1 MKVAHTEEDIAKV
14 LANLTMDEK
23 VSRIK
28 AHYDLFEV
36 LEIMGYY
43 DGPGQGLT
51 PEKYAEVDK
60 DLEHIYFIAAENGN
74 FEEAIAYNNRFSI

>member
-14 LANLTMDEK
+14 LANLSSEEK
-23 VSRIK
+23 ISRIK

-51 PEKYAEVDK
+51 PEEYTAVDNNVN
-60 DLEHIYFIAAENGN
+60 HIYALAVSNGN